1 MFLVPAYR
9 QQLKLSKP
17 VKRNVQ
23 DFNDESVEHLQAC
36 LEATDWDTFKNVSA
50 DLDEYTDTVTQYI
63 SFCVDSCIPTRTV
76 VTYPNQK
83 PWFTKDIRDKMHARN
98 EAFKRGDQLGYK
110 TCRYQVINAI
120 KLAKRDYRCKLDTQF
135 REQDSRSLWR
145 GLQAITSYKGVMKCN
160 NSDPNLPDNLN
171 EFYARFDRANTLT
184 RMSIQTDN
192 NITLAFTEPEVR
204 KIFRKTHARKA
215 AGPDGIRS
223 RVVKMCASQ
232 ISGIF
237 TDIFNQSLRY
247 CIVPKC
253 FKQSTI
259 IPVPKKSSVSCL
271 NDYRPVALTSVIMK
285 GFERLILAYIKSVI
299 PNTTDPY
306 QFAYRE
312 NRSVDDAVCLAL
324 DSVYKHLDKRNTYA
338 RMLFIDYSSAFNT
351 IIPSKLY
358 MKLTD
363 LGLCCQLCNWIY
375 DFLSDRTQTVRVG
388 NLVSSPLV
396 INTGAPQGCVLS
408 PLLYSL
414 YTYDCKPRY
423 DSNIIIKFADDTTV
437 IGLISDDDE
446 SAYRD
451 DVNHLVRWCASNDLV
466 LNVSKTKEI
475 VVDFRKSKSVPST
488 LIVNNS
494 EVEIVDSFK
503 FLGIHITSNLS
514 WSLQARY
521 MCKKGQQR
529 LYFLRCL
536 KKFHMKPEILVNL
549 YRSIIESILT
559 GSIMVWFGNMTDADR
574 NSLSRV
580 IRTARRL
587 TGVDL
592 PDLREIFY
600 CRMKSRIHKVIA
612 DPSHPAFTFFELLP
626 SGKRYRSL
634 GYSGMSARTSN
645 SLYPTAVRV
654 LNDHIH

>member
-1 MFLVPAYR
+1 
-9 QQLKLSKP
+9 
-17 VKRNVQ
+17 
-23 DFNDESVEHLQAC
+23 
-36 LEATDWDTFKNVSA
+36 
-50 DLDEYTDTVTQYI
+50 
-63 SFCVDSCIPTRTV
+63 
-76 VTYPNQK
+76 
-83 PWFTKDIRDKMHARN
+83 
-98 EAFKRGDQLGYK
+98 
-110 TCRYQVINAI
+110 
-120 KLAKRDYRCKLDTQF
+120 
-135 REQDSRSLWR
+135 
-145 GLQAITSYKGVMKCN
+145 
-160 NSDPNLPDNLN
+160 
-171 EFYARFDRANTLT
+171 
-184 RMSIQTDN
+184 
-192 NITLAFTEPEVR
+192 
-204 KIFRKTHARKA
+204 
-215 AGPDGIRS
+215 
-223 RVVKMCASQ
+223 
-232 ISGIF
+232 
-237 TDIFNQSLRY
+237 
-247 CIVPKC
+247 
-253 FKQSTI
+253 
-259 IPVPKKSSVSCL
+259 
-271 NDYRPVALTSVIMK
+271 
-285 GFERLILAYIKSVI
+285 
-299 PNTTDPY
+299 
-306 QFAYRE
+306 
-312 NRSVDDAVCLAL
+312 
-324 DSVYKHLDKRNTYA
+324 
-338 RMLFIDYSSAFNT
+338 
-351 IIPSKLY
+351 

-375 DFLSDRTQTVRVG
+375 DFLSDRTQTVRIG

-536 KKFHMKPEILVNL
+536 KKFHMKPEILVNF

-592 PDLREIFY
+592 PDLRAIFY